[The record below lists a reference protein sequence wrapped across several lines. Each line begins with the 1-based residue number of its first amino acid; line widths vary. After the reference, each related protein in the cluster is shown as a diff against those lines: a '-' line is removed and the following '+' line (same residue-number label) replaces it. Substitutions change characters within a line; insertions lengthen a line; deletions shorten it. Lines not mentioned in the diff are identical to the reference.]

1 MKKKVPTLEVVTKF
15 TPVGVVDDFVG
26 DNEENGSKYS
36 QLGRVRTVSSNSARN
51 RIEQLRKL

>member
-51 RIEQLRKL
+51 RIE